1 MTRWQIIYK
10 TRGLYFLGVSLPCH
24 FWGVSLTIHNFIIF
38 YALEDT
44 SENLYKFRENHSK
57 NAWK

>member
-1 MTRWQIIYK
+1 MAKQNMR
-10 TRGLYFLGVSLPCH
+10 SLP
-24 FWGVSLTIHNFIIF
+24 FGSIITLSFFGSIINYSNFIMF

-44 SENLYKFRENHSK
+44 SENLYKFRANHSK

>member
-1 MTRWQIIYK
+1 MTTDNIQNITSLFFGSTLIIH
-10 TRGLYFLGVSLPCH
+10 S
-24 FWGVSLTIHNFIIF
+24 FIMY
-38 YALEDT
+38 YALDDT